1 MALKSITIKAVT
13 SSHNRRVKFLSE
25 SSTLVLLENYKA
37 WCPILSGRIR
47 TPVLSNA
54 FPFVKTEAPIST
66 YVNEKWIHFIEHRYH
81 QELSSE
87 ITD

>member
-1 MALKSITIKAVT
+1 M
-13 SSHNRRVKFLSE
+13 
-25 SSTLVLLENYKA
+25 
-37 WCPILSGRIR
+37 
-47 TPVLSNA
+47 LSNA